1 MRLSLA
7 YSPCPN
13 DTFIFYAM
21 MHGKVDTEGLKF
33 EVILGDV
40 MELNQ
45 AAKQG
50 KYDITKLSF
59 HALYHLQDQY
69 QLLQSGA
76 ALGNKCGPLL
86 ISNAPMS
93 EADLKKATVAIP
105 GEWTTAHFLL
115 NFAFPEV
122 GKKEVMIFSEI
133 ESSVLEGR
141 TDLGLIIHENRF
153 TYQEKGLVK
162 IQDLGDYWEEK
173 TGWPIPLG
181 GIALHSKFDLELKK
195 KVERVIKRSLEYA
208 WANQEE
214 TLPYL
219 RSHAQ
224 EMNDEVM
231 MKHVEL
237 YVNNYS
243 LDLGKDGNS
252 AVKHLFDVLDQHSIG
267 SEFHK

>member
-1 MRLSLA
+1 MRLRLA

-21 MHGKVDTEGLKF
+21 MHGKVDTEGLEF
-33 EVILGDV
+33 DVVLGDV

-50 KYDITKLSF
+50 MYDITKLSF

-86 ISNAPMS
+86 IAKEEMDFEAIRNAS
-93 EADLKKATVAIP
+93 VAIP

-115 NFAFPEV
+115 NFAFPKV
-122 GKKEVMIFSEI
+122 RKKEVMIFSEI

-153 TYQEKGLVK
+153 TYQEKGLTK

-173 TGWPIPLG
+173 TGLPIPLG
-181 GIALHSKFDLELKK
+181 GIALHSKFDNDLKEK
-195 KVERVIKRSLEYA
+195 IERVIKRSLEYA
-208 WANQEE
+208 WENQGKA
-214 TLPYL
+214 LPYL
-219 RSHAQ
+219 RAHAQ

-231 MKHVEL
+231 MKHVGL

-243 LDLGKDGNS
+243 LDLGAKGNL
-252 AVKHLFDVLDQHSIG
+252 AVERLF
-267 SEFHK
+267 SEMDNNH